1 MGKRKIEMTK
11 ITDRL
16 NSQITYY
23 KRKKGLIKKAM
34 ELALL
39 CDVDIFLA
47 VVDKKKRLSLMTSKG
62 NAKDFINEHL
72 INIQKH
78 KIKDEFTPKDYK
90 KLYKSE
96 KNEIEYSNS
105 SKQTSTDSKPKSI
118 SDLKIHKKF
127 KVNIPNLC
135 NNLASNNFSC
145 FESNSIQSQ
154 STAMNTKIIMPL
166 NFQSNKYNYN
176 LFQKSPDIFK
186 IPNNSVNQ
194 LSSPF
199 VNGGDF
205 INQKRQRVPMNFDN
219 FGVSP
224 HLSVGGYDNYNDSK
238 RFFFSSNPPSQ
249 PQTPVYDD
257 YYENKKIIRVAS
269 CSKKTEKNLFN
280 FDDYS
285 KNDFINNNSSKNKLF
300 FFS

>member
-11 ITDRL
+11 ITNRL

-47 VVDKKKRLSLMTSKG
+47 VVDKKNRLSLMTSKG

-72 INIQKH
+72 INIEKN
-78 KIKDEFTPKDYK
+78 KIKDEFTPKDYI
-90 KLYKSE
+90 KLYKNE
-96 KNEIEYSNS
+96 KNEIELSDS
-105 SKQTSTDSKPKSI
+105 SKQTSADSKPKSI
-118 SDLKIHKKF
+118 SDIKVHKKF

-135 NNLASNNFSC
+135 NNLSNNNFSC
-145 FESNSIQSQ
+145 FECNSIQSQ
-154 STAMNTKIIMPL
+154 STSMNTKIMMPL
-166 NFQSNKYNYN
+166 SFQSNKYNYN
-176 LFQKSPDIFK
+176 MFQKSPDIFK
-186 IPNNSVNQ
+186 IPNNTMNQ
-194 LSSPF
+194 LPSPF

-219 FGVSP
+219 FGISP
-224 HLSVGGYDNYNDSK
+224 HLSFCGYDNYNEPK
-238 RFFFSSNPPSQ
+238 RFFFNSNPPSQ
-249 PQTPVYDD
+249 PQTPVYD
-257 YYENKKIIRVAS
+257 ENKKIIRVAS

-285 KNDFINNNSSKNKLF
+285 KNDFVNGNSSKNKLI

>member
-11 ITDRL
+11 ITNRL

-47 VVDKKKRLSLMTSKG
+47 VVDKKNRLSLMTSKG

-72 INIQKH
+72 INIQKN
-78 KIKDEFTPKDYK
+78 KIKDEFTPKDYT
-90 KLYKSE
+90 KLYKNE
-96 KNEIEYSNS
+96 KNEIELS
-105 SKQTSTDSKPKSI
+105 SSTKQTSTDSKPKSI
-118 SDLKIHKKF
+118 SDIKVHKKF

-135 NNLASNNFSC
+135 NNLANNNYSC
-145 FESNSIQSQ
+145 FECNSIQSQ
-154 STAMNTKIIMPL
+154 STSMNSKIIMPL
-166 NFQSNKYNYN
+166 SFQSNKYNYN
-176 LFQKSPDIFK
+176 MFQKSPDIFK
-186 IPNNSVNQ
+186 IPNNNMNQ

-205 INQKRQRVPMNFDN
+205 INQKRQRLPMNFDN
-219 FGVSP
+219 FGISP
-224 HLSVGGYDNYNDSK
+224 HLSFCGYDNYNEPK
-238 RFFFSSNPPSQ
+238 RFFFNSNPPSQ
-249 PQTPVYDD
+249 TQTPVYD
-257 YYENKKIIRVAS
+257 ENKKIIRVAS

-280 FDDYS
+280 FDEYS
-285 KNDFINNNSSKNKLF
+285 KNEFVNGNSSKNKLF